1 MQKKLA
7 IGIPTFNRWDL
18 LEPSLRKYTQDFPNV
33 PIFIWDNG
41 NQQIAYSNKC
51 KIFTSLDNKGVAYAW
66 NRIMDEF
73 KDYENVLILNDDI
86 YLGKHEQ
93 QLLNFI
99 DTNKYDFYESVAG
112 WCAFILPQKTYKQIG
127 VFDENF
133 YPAYCEDN
141 DYSYRMKLSGLNKT
155 TSPFLIPTEMRTSQ
169 TLEKN
174 PELFYKSNYNSKQYY
189 KKKWGGY
196 PDEELFTKPFNM

>member
-1 MQKKLA
+1 
-7 IGIPTFNRWDL
+7 
-18 LEPSLRKYTQDFPNV
+18 
-33 PIFIWDNG
+33 
-41 NQQIAYSNKC
+41 
-51 KIFTSLDNKGVAYAW
+51 
-66 NRIMDEF
+66 MDEF

-141 DYSYRMKLSGLNKT
+141 DYSYRMKLAGLNKT

-196 PDEELFTKPFNM
+196 PDEELFTKPFNL